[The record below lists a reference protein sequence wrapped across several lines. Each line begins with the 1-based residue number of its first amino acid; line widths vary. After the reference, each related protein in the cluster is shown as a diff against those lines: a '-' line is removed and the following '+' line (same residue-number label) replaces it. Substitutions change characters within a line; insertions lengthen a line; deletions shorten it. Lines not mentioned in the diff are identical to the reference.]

1 MPVRSRRPTAAQWL
15 AGTRPRTLPAA
26 IAPVLAGTGVA
37 ATTNQ
42 VVWWKA
48 LLALVVAL
56 GLQVGVNYANDYSD
70 GVRGTDADRVGPL
83 RLVGSGVADPGVVRA
98 AAVAS
103 FGVAVVAGGVLA
115 VTTDWKLLVVGALAV
130 AAAWTYTGGPW
141 PYGYHALGEVS
152 VFLFF
157 GLVAVLGTAYV
168 QTRAVTGTGLA
179 VAAAMGGF
187 AGAILV
193 ANNLRDVASDG
204 RAGKRTLAVVLG
216 VRRTQV
222 VFGGLLAL
230 PFVACL
236 SVAGTHPGALVALG
250 SLPLIVASV
259 RRLAGGA
266 TGLALVAV
274 LRDTARAELGYA
286 ILLAVGLA
294 LR

>member
-1 MPVRSRRPTAAQWL
+1 MIWLVFDVEGVRVPVRSRRPTAAQWL
-15 AGTRPRTLPAA
+15 AGARLRTVPAA

-37 ATTNQ
+37 AATR
-42 VVWWKA
+42 WC
-48 LLALVVAL
+48 
-56 GLQVGVNYANDYSD
+56 
-70 GVRGTDADRVGPL
+70 
-83 RLVGSGVADPGVVRA
+83 
-98 AAVAS
+98 
-103 FGVAVVAGGVLA
+103 GGKR
-115 VTTDWKLLVVGALAV
+115 KLLVVGALAA

-157 GLVAVLGTAYV
+157 GLVAVLGTAYL
-168 QTRAVTGTGLA
+168 QTRAVTGPGLA
-179 VAAAMGGF
+179 VAVAMGSF

-236 SVAGTHPGALVALG
+236 SVAGGRGHRADRSGAGRRRGALW
-250 SLPLIVASV
+250 S
-259 RRLAGGA
+259 
-266 TGLALVAV
+266 ALVGRVLGAGFDSAV
-274 LRDTARAELGYA
+274 NERAN
-286 ILLAVGLA
+286 
-294 LR
+294 

>member
-1 MPVRSRRPTAAQWL
+1 MIWLVVDVEGVRVPVRSRRPTAAQWL

-48 LLALVVAL
+48 
-56 GLQVGVNYANDYSD
+56 
-70 GVRGTDADRVGPL
+70 
-83 RLVGSGVADPGVVRA
+83 
-98 AAVAS
+98 
-103 FGVAVVAGGVLA
+103 
-115 VTTDWKLLVVGALAV
+115 KLLVVGALAV

-230 PFVACL
+230 PFVTCL

-274 LRDTARAELGYA
+274 LRETARAELGYA